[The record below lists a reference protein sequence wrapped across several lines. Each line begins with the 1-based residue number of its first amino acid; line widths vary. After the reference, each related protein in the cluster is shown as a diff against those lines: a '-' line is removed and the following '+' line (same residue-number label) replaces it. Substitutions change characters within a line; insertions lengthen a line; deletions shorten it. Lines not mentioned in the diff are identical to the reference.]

1 MKRLISLPL
10 LSAALLAQ
18 AQSERP
24 NVLFILTDDLQY
36 DAVQAL
42 GGQGTITPNMD
53 SLISGGRL
61 YTNAYINGGIT
72 GAISMPSRAMLLTGR
87 TLFEINRDG
96 MSIPQQHT
104 TMSEH
109 FRDNGY
115 TTFGTGKWH
124 SDKASFNRSFSRG
137 ENIFFGGTH
146 RYELGGHVTPR
157 LHHFDP
163 DGSYET
169 TAFTA
174 DGFSSQ
180 LYADAALDFLGD
192 VAGLEEPFF
201 AYVAFTS
208 PHDPRNVLP
217 DYGYRFRWDMVD
229 LPDSFLPSP
238 AFDNGDL
245 TVRDE
250 LIVPAPRTEE
260 DVRRELAHYYG
271 MVSEVDVQIGRLV
284 RRVKEA
290 GLWDNT
296 IIVLAS
302 DNGLAVGRHGLL
314 GKQNLYQ
321 HSVRVP
327 LVLAGGPIEKGESDA
342 LCYLPDIYPALC
354 NLAGLDIPASV
365 TALPVPISDTD
376 SRRSRLLLAYSSIQ
390 RAIIEEGYKLIVYN
404 VDGKTRY
411 ELFDLSSD
419 PLEMNDLS
427 GKEQY
432 RPTVER
438 LRAYLAEEMA
448 RSGDF
453 CDLEEPLWYGKP
465 EKISFEEGISL
476 FVYE

>member
-1 MKRLISLPL
+1 MKRLITIPL
-10 LSAALLAQ
+10 LSAAVFAQ
-18 AQSERP
+18 AENKRP

-53 SLISGGRL
+53 SLVRSGRL
-61 YTNAYINGGIT
+61 YTNAYVNGGIT

-96 MSIPQQHT
+96 MSIPDRHT
-104 TMSEH
+104 TMPEH
-109 FRDNGY
+109 FRNNGY
-115 TTFGTGKWH
+115 VTFGTGKWH
-124 SDKASFNRSFSRG
+124 SDKESFNRSFCGG

-163 DGSYET
+163 GGSYQT

-180 LYADAALDFLGD
+180 LYADAALDFLSGAAD
-192 VAGLEEPFF
+192 SREPFF

-217 DYGYRFRWDMVD
+217 DYGYKFRWDMVD
-229 LPDSFLPSP
+229 LPASFLPAP

-250 LIVPAPRTEE
+250 LMVPAPRTRE

-284 RRVKEA
+284 RQIRQA
-290 GLWDNT
+290 GLWDDT
-296 IIVLAS
+296 VIVLAS

-327 LVLAGGPIEKGESDA
+327 LVVAGGAIEKGTSDA
-342 LCYLPDIYPALC
+342 LCYLPDIFPTLC
-354 NLAGLDIPASV
+354 NIAGLDIPASV
-365 TALPVPISDTD
+365 TAVALPGGSEGGRD
-376 SRRSRLLLAYSSIQ
+376 RLLLAYSSVQ
-390 RAIIEEGYKLIVYN
+390 RAIIKDGFKLILYN
-404 VDGKTRY
+404 VGGELTC
-411 ELFDLSSD
+411 ELFDLTAD
-419 PLEMNDLS
+419 PLEMHDLS
-427 GKEQY
+427 CIAEY
-432 RPTVER
+432 RGITEE
-438 LRAYLAEEMA
+438 LRSELAAEME

-453 CDLEEPLWYGKP
+453 CRLDTPFWYGKP
-465 EKISFEEGISL
+465 EKISFEEGTSL